1 MANTQARL
9 REIQTQ
15 IAELKRD
22 LRKFMS
28 DLEKTNLEAHVDLCA
43 ERYKGLHDR
52 LSAIEHSLKRLSD
65 DVLEGQKS
73 QTKTLIMTA
82 GTVVAGLL
90 STIVVV
96 LMKIN

>member
-1 MANTQARL
+1 MASFQARITLL
-9 REIQTQ
+9 RLQ
-15 IAELKRD
+15 IAEIKQELKII
-22 LRKFMS
+22 MS

-52 LSAIEHSLKRLSD
+52 LSAIEQSLKRISD
-65 DVLEGQKS
+65 DMLTSHKS
-73 QTKTLIMTA
+73 SNKTLIMTA